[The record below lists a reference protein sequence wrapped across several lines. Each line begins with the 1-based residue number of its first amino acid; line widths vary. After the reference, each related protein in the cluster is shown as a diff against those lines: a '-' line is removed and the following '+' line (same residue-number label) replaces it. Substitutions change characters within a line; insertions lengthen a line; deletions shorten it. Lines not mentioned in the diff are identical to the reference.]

1 LFRYSIIA
9 IMGMLKR
16 AMEWRKG
23 ATSFPMQDV
32 EAIPEEDRRELLLEI
47 DKVVAKNRIK
57 ITPEL
62 FVIKA
67 NKRGIMLPLAVNL
80 VTLSVVAAALFGLYT
95 LFRQEERGLK
105 DERFVTASVEGM
117 LIDEIRR
124 ESEAKVAEK
133 EQEIDA
139 IERRLQEIADQ
150 RNALQA
156 SMESRISIREEELRR
171 ELEAELE
178 ALRQKL
184 LAEGASEAV
193 IAEELRKLEEERTA
207 FYEQVLTRFRS
218 EAEAQRLESEE
229 NLRRLEQ
236 DAAENLRQMNEE
248 REQLRFEMEER
259 LAGSQE
265 GLEAAQ
271 SEIALL
277 TEQRNREA
285 GISSQ
290 VLGLYLSLRESI
302 RAGALD
308 QADRTL
314 AQLKTLLYDEA
325 YMAVPSFRERRGAEL
340 FIVESLEKLL
350 EEERRQLSGA
360 DEALEAAREA
370 ELSAAAEAEA
380 DLTAQA
386 EARAETEEAD
396 RRLIAGAEALMAGG
410 NYVEAVSAYLNL
422 LVQYP
427 DSEVTDQVPEGIT
440 RILRSYDQELANMQE
455 EAARLAA
462 VAEERSGTIGT
473 LEERRRTLEAQLAE
487 MESRPAETDQP
498 DPLPDPLLQEELSQL
513 REIEATIS
521 GLQQQYNNYLRSVDP
536 ETLTRGDE
544 NQLLSSKQTFD
555 AFLVS
560 PEAQEIMPGL
570 LERIRIYDRAFE
582 RAGRRTALMDTV
594 ELVSELSMLTTPGE
608 RQAYLEKEKESL
620 REPEM
625 IDFLE
630 ELVYLIE

>member
-1 LFRYSIIA
+1 
-9 IMGMLKR
+9 MGMLKR

-23 ATSFPMQDV
+23 SSSFPMQDV

-47 DKVVAKNRIK
+47 DKVVAKSRIR

-67 NKRGIMLPLAVNL
+67 KKRGLMLPIAVNL
-80 VTLSVVAAALFGLYT
+80 AALSVLAAGLFGLYT
-95 LFRQEERGLK
+95 IFRQEEQGLMDK
-105 DERFVTASVEGM
+105 RFVTASMEGM

-156 SMESRISIREEELRR
+156 SMESRIAIREEELRR
-171 ELEAELE
+171 ELEEELE
-178 ALRQKL
+178 TLRQKL
-184 LAEGASEAV
+184 IAEGASEAV

-207 FYEQVLTRFRS
+207 FYEQVLASFRS
-218 EAEAQRLESEE
+218 EAEAQRLEAEV
-229 NLRRLEQ
+229 NLRRMERE
-236 DAAENLRQMNEE
+236 AADNLRQMNEE
-248 REQLRFEMEER
+248 REALRIEMEEM

-271 SEIALL
+271 NEIALL
-277 TEQRNREA
+277 TEQRNREE

-302 RAGALD
+302 RSGSLD

-314 AQLKTLLYDEA
+314 SQLKALLNHQE
-325 YMAVPSFRERRGAEL
+325 YMAVPSFRERRSAEL

-350 EEERRQLSGA
+350 EEERRKLSLEGA
-360 DEALEAAREA
+360 VEEEAQREA
-370 ELSAAAEAEA
+370 GQLARAEAEEA
-380 DLTAQA
+380 AGLLVSEA
-386 EARAETEEAD
+386 EAFMEN
-396 RRLIAGAEALMAGG
+396 G
-410 NYVEAVSAYLNL
+410 NYVEAVSAYLDL

-427 DSEVTDQVPEGIT
+427 ESEITGQVPEGIT
-440 RILRSYDQELANMQE
+440 RILSSYDQELAKMQE
-455 EAARLAA
+455 EAVRLAA
-462 VAEERSGTIGT
+462 VAEERSGAIGT
-473 LEERRRTLEAQLAE
+473 LEERRRILEARIAE
-487 MESRPAETDQP
+487 MESLNADTDQH
-498 DPLPDPLLQEELSQL
+498 DPVPETLLQEELRQL
-513 REIEATIS
+513 RDIEATIS
-521 GLQQQYNNYLRSVDP
+521 GLQQQYDSYVRSVD
-536 ETLTRGDE
+536 EEVLAQGDE
-544 NQLLSSKQTFD
+544 DQLLSSKQTFD
-555 AFLVS
+555 AFLLS

-594 ELVSELSMLTTPGE
+594 ELVSELSMLSTARE
-608 RQAYLEKEKESL
+608 RQAYLEKEKTSL

-630 ELVYLIE
+630 ELFFLIE